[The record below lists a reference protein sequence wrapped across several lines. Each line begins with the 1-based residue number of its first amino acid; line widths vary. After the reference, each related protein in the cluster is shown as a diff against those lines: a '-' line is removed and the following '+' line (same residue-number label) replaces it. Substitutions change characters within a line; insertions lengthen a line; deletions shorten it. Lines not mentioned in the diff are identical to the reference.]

1 VGRFTVLQWKARFI
15 ASLLTLALVAAAL
28 VGGAEKWLHYLDW

>member
-1 VGRFTVLQWKARFI
+1 MLQWKARFI

-28 VGGAEKWLHYLDW
+28 VGGTEKWLRYLDW

>member
-1 VGRFTVLQWKARFI
+1 MGRLTVLQWKARLY

-28 VGGAEKWLHYLDW
+28 VGGTEKFLRYLDW